1 MSGPRA
7 IRLLLA
13 VDHQVVREG
22 MRMMLGESSRGS
34 GGKIEIVG
42 EAATGDAALAEAA
55 RLRPDVV
62 LMDLQMPGLDGIEAT
77 RRIRSAGTAGGV
89 LILTTFADDDR
100 IRESIQAGAI
110 GYILKDVLKDD
121 LVLAIRAAAR
131 GMPTLDP
138 RAQLLLMRQVT
149 EPAPQSPFGVLTP
162 RELDVL
168 RLVAG
173 GKSNKLI
180 AATLFL
186 SVGTVKGYVSAILP
200 KLGVADRTQAALFAA
215 KHGLE

>member
-1 MSGPRA
+1 
-7 IRLLLA
+7 
-13 VDHQVVREG
+13 
-22 MRMMLGESSRGS
+22 
-34 GGKIEIVG
+34 
-42 EAATGDAALAEAA
+42 
-55 RLRPDVV
+55 
-62 LMDLQMPGLDGIEAT
+62 MDLQMPGLDGIEAT
-77 RRIRSAGTAGGV
+77 RRICSAGTAGGV
-89 LILTTFADDDR
+89 LILTTVADDDR

-121 LVLAIRAAAR
+121 LVLAICAAAR
-131 GMPTLDP
+131 GTPTLDP

-149 EPAPQSPFGVLTP
+149 EPAPQSPFDVLTP

-173 GKSNKLI
+173 GKSNNVI
-180 AATLFL
+180 AATFFL

-215 KHGLE
+215 QHGLEGALETRP

>member
-1 MSGPRA
+1 MSVQRS
-7 IRLLLA
+7 IRVLLA
-13 VDHQVVREG
+13 DDHQVVREG

-42 EAATGDAALAEAA
+42 EAATGDAAVAEAA

-77 RRIRSAGTAGGV
+77 RRIRSAGSAGGV
-89 LILTTFADDDR
+89 LILTTFADDVR

-131 GMPTLDP
+131 GTPTLDP

-149 EPAPQSPFGVLTP
+149 EPAPVSPFDVLTP

-173 GKSNKLI
+173 GKSNKVI